1 MKRQQK
7 EKLKENL
14 DKLDAEEHA
23 QIFTIIKK
31 YTDTFTKTQTGVLV
45 SSDTLPDECLL
56 EMEQMVKYYLD
67 QRKTMD
73 FNRAN
78 RRQ

>member
-1 MKRQQK
+1 MRRQQK
-7 EKLKENL
+7 EKLRENL
-14 DKLDAEEHA
+14 DRLDAEEHA

-31 YTDTFTKTQTGVLV
+31 YTDNFTRTQNGILI
-45 SSDTLPDECLL
+45 SSDTLTDECLL

-73 FNRAN
+73 LN

>member
-14 DKLDAEEHA
+14 DRLDAEEHA
-23 QIFTIIKK
+23 QVFQLIKK
-31 YTDTFTKTQTGVLV
+31 YTDTFTKTQTGVLI
-45 SSDTLPDECLL
+45 SSEVLPDECLL
-56 EMEQMVKYYLD
+56 EMETMVNYYLD

-73 FNRAN
+73 FT